1 MCNCGNKRSSLSQQK
16 SETSKS
22 NMQKPPVRKPVE
34 SNTPNAN
41 FEYTGKTALT
51 VVGNV
56 TGKNY
61 RFKRTGDIQIVD
73 HRDAPGMKMIPVLKR
88 IYL

>member
-1 MCNCGNKRSSLSQQK
+1 MCNCGNKRNSFSQQQRG
-16 SETSKS
+16 TSKS
-22 NMQKPPVRKPVE
+22 NMQKPIAGT
-34 SNTPNAN
+34 TPNAN
-41 FEYTGKTALT
+41 FEYTGKTALN

-61 RFKRTGDIQIVD
+61 RFNRTGEIQIVD

-88 IYL
+88 IYS

>member
-16 SETSKS
+16 REAPRS
-22 NMQKPPVRKPVE
+22 NMQKPMD

-61 RFKRTGDIQIVD
+61 RFSRTGDIQIVD
-73 HRDAPGMKMIPVLKR
+73 HRDAPGMKIIPVLKR
-88 IYL
+88 LYS

>member
-1 MCNCGNKRSSLSQQK
+1 MCNCGNKRNSFSQQK
-16 SETSKS
+16 NETPKS
-22 NMQKPPVRKPVE
+22 NTSRPIE
-34 SNTPNAN
+34 THTPNAN
-41 FEYTGKTALT
+41 FEYTGKTALN

-61 RFKRTGDIQIVD
+61 RFSGTGDIQIID
-73 HRDAPGMKMIPVLKR
+73 HRDAPGMKLIPVLKR

>member
-1 MCNCGNKRSSLSQQK
+1 MCNCGNKRNSFSQQQK
-16 SETSKS
+16 SGTSKS
-22 NMQKPPVRKPVE
+22 NTRKPIE
-34 SNTPNAN
+34 STTPNAN

-61 RFKRTGDIQIVD
+61 RFSKTGEIQIID

-88 IYL
+88 IYS